1 VTFYRYAVQG
11 VVPIGEAMVITGGIE
26 QGLVSDAGEI
36 ATSIAT
42 AWSTAWSAVAG
53 EFCTGTRWNKVSVYE
68 LDTIS
73 QPAVDVAEA
82 SLNLVGTNS
91 TDPLPP
97 QVAVCVTLQTGRPGR
112 SYRGRHYLGGLP
124 ENKCEP
130 PGKLVATSR
139 TAIANFYSAWMG
151 SVNSAIDSRLCVVL
165 SPTLN
170 IGTPITAV
178 SVGDIYDTQR
188 SRRDSQVE
196 VYTTAT
202 VSQI

>member
-1 VTFYRYAVQG
+1 MTFYRYAVQG
-11 VVPIGEAMVITGGIE
+11 TVPIGEAMVITGGIE
-26 QGLVSDAGEI
+26 QGLVSNAGEI

-42 AWSTAWSAVAG
+42 AWTDAWTAVAG
-53 EFCTGTRWNKVSVYE
+53 EFCSDTRWSKVSVYE
-68 LDTIS
+68 LTTIS
-73 QPAVDVAEA
+73 APAVDVAEA
-82 SLNLVGTNS
+82 SLALEGTNS

-97 QVAVCVTLQTGRPGR
+97 QVAVVVTLQTGRPGR

-130 PGKLVATSR
+130 PGKLTSTSR
-139 TAIANFYSAWMG
+139 TNIANFYASWMG
-151 SVNSAIDSRLCVVL
+151 AVNSAIDSRLCVVL

-170 IGTPITAV
+170 IGTPITSV

-196 VYTTAT
+196 VYTTAQ
-202 VSQI
+202 VSGI